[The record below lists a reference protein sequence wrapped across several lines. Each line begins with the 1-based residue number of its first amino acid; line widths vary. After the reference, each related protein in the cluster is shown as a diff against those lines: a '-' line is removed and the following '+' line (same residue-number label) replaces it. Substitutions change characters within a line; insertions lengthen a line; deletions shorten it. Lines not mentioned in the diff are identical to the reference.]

1 MDAILIVEPD
11 SETLELLAEALGGYE
26 IHRATNR
33 TLAIAQL
40 NRQLPDLIVMNLDL
54 RESENDGADFAE
66 RLKWNK
72 TYKHIPIIL
81 MSAETDGGLIAPLLE
96 RSRVDDSISTPI
108 DPETL
113 CRKVRQQLDTYHKVK
128 QRTAERHSV
137 QWRTDYHVLDANEM
151 LKPRGHQTLILNI
164 SEGGVAFLSSAKV
177 KSGDI
182 CGFSVYVP
190 LQERPF
196 LAIGQ
201 IAWVKPVKDRHLS
214 GVKWLFWKSEAEQQ
228 LSIEAVRSAEKLKP
242 ESGV

>member
-1 MDAILIVEPD
+1 M
-11 SETLELLAEALGGYE
+11 
-26 IHRATNR
+26 
-33 TLAIAQL
+33 
-40 NRQLPDLIVMNLDL
+40 
-54 RESENDGADFAE
+54 
-66 RLKWNK
+66 
-72 TYKHIPIIL
+72 
-81 MSAETDGGLIAPLLE
+81 
-96 RSRVDDSISTPI
+96 
-108 DPETL
+108 
-113 CRKVRQQLDTYHKVK
+113 
-128 QRTAERHSV
+128 
-137 QWRTDYHVLDANEM
+137 
-151 LKPRGHQTLILNI
+151 
-164 SEGGVAFLSSAKV
+164 AFLSSAKV